1 MAKFGVGASVTRKED
16 DRFLR
21 GKGQYV
27 GDFRV
32 AGMREVAFVRSPVAH
47 ARLKGINIPSQFRDA
62 VYTAKDLANVS
73 PIVSAPPLKGFK
85 RSGEHRSEERRV
97 GKE

>member
-27 GDFRV
+27 GDFRIV
-32 AGMREVAFVRSPVAH
+32 DGQNSRRHRSGHRHMSPRGNAVRRARSTDRVDN
-47 ARLKGINIPSQFRDA
+47 ARL
-62 VYTAKDLANVS
+62 S
-73 PIVSAPPLKGFK
+73 PAGSD
-85 RSGEHRSEERRV
+85 
-97 GKE
+97 